1 MTRGRGRR
9 LLIGWALAL
18 AGCLPA
24 AACAADIER
33 QRALFIDVY
42 PVAERGDWSAVDAL
56 SPAEKRLLADYVLWP
71 DLRAAFFRANLTG
84 ASRDEVEA
92 FLAAHG
98 ELRPVRELRYRHAL
112 ATADAGR
119 HADYL
124 AMYERF
130 FRGMSIAKLD
140 CLALAAEI
148 AHGNGER
155 VTARALELWLTGQ
168 SQDDACDPVFT
179 YLADH
184 GHLTRERYVER
195 FRLAIDARAFR
206 RARWLA
212 RSIDDEHVA
221 LANRWLEAGA
231 DPGAFLS
238 AAGSLPADAEAA
250 EQVAYA
256 VERLTYTDPLAAHAA
271 WQEARRTRNFPER
284 TLHETARHIAL
295 WAARDGFEEAD
306 ALLAALPDAAVT
318 AEVHRWR
325 ARTSLRRNNWAR
337 LAADIER
344 MPAPLRAT
352 EEWQYWRGIAER
364 ASGAEAA
371 GTERLE
377 QLARERSYYG
387 FLAADELGVPYALG
401 DAAIPADEA
410 LIDELAGRT
419 DLVRARELYYVGLD
433 GRGRSE
439 WDAAIAGLAVATR
452 LQAARLADRWGWHDR
467 AIATAAGAGAYDD
480 LSLRYPL
487 PYRDA
492 FSRHAAAAN
501 IDPTWAYGIARSESL
516 FMRDVRSSAGAVG
529 VMQLLPTTGR
539 LVAKRLSFPY
549 AGLDTLTDPEGNIRL
564 GTTYLAEMAERF
576 GGNRVL
582 ATAAYNAGPL
592 RIDEWLPAAGG
603 IDTRIWIETIPFDET
618 RSYVRR
624 VLAAETIFHWRMTG
638 ELRRLSDALPRQVT
652 APGAKLASN

>member
-9 LLIGWALAL
+9 RVIGWVLAL

-33 QRALFIDVY
+33 QRALFIAVY

-56 SPAEKRLLADYVLWP
+56 APAEKRLLADYVLWP
-71 DLRAAFFRANLTG
+71 DLRAAFFRANLSG
-84 ASRDEVEA
+84 ASGDEIEA

-112 ATADAGR
+112 ATAAAGR

-124 AMYERF
+124 AIYERF
-130 FRGMSIAKLD
+130 YRGMGIAKLD

-148 AHGNGER
+148 GLGNGAR
-155 VTARALELWLTGQ
+155 VTERAVELWLTGQ
-168 SQDDACDPVFT
+168 SQDEACDPVFS
-179 YLADH
+179 YLTAE
-184 GHLTRERYVER
+184 GHLTRDLYVER
-195 FRLAIDARAFR
+195 FGLAIDARAFR

-212 RSIDDEHVA
+212 RAIDDDHVE
-221 LANRWLEAGA
+221 LAGRWLRAET
-231 DPGAFLS
+231 DPAAFL
-238 AAGSLPADAEAA
+238 AAVDTLPADADAA
-250 EQVAYA
+250 GQLAYA
-256 VERLTYTDPLAAHAA
+256 VERLTYADPLAAHAA
-271 WQEARRTRNFPER
+271 WQQLQKLREFPEQ
-284 TLHETARHIAL
+284 TVLETARHIAL
-295 WAARDGFEEAD
+295 WAARDGLDDAR
-306 ALLAALPDAAVT
+306 ALLAALPEAAVT

-325 ARTSLRRNNWAR
+325 ARTSLRQGDWTALR
-337 LAADIER
+337 AAIER
-344 MPAPLRAT
+344 MPPRLQET
-352 EEWQYWRGIAER
+352 EEWRFWRGVAER

-371 GTERLE
+371 GTARLRE
-377 QLARERSYYG
+377 LAGERSYYG

-410 LIDELAGRT
+410 LIRDLAGRA
-419 DLVRARELYYVGLD
+419 DLIRARELFYVGLD

-439 WDAAIAGLAVATR
+439 WDAAIAGLPVATR

-467 AIATAAGAGAYDD
+467 AIAVAAGAGAYDD

-492 FSRHAAAAN
+492 FARHAAAAN
-501 IDPTWAYGIARSESL
+501 IEPTWAYGIARSESL

-539 LVAKRLSFPY
+539 RVAKRLSLPY
-549 AGLDTLTDPEGNIRL
+549 TGLDTLTDPDGNIRL

-582 ATAAYNAGPL
+582 ATAAYNAGPG

-638 ELRRLSDALPRQVT
+638 ELRRLSDALPREVT
-652 APGAKLASN
+652 PPGARLARN